1 MIVCIEGVAMPWKRQ
16 GPRRIRDVDI
26 FAYCR
31 EERPGEHGDGSVQS
45 ANHAL
50 HLVKIV
56 TSRNMIEA
64 EPPRTPDHEPM
75 FLIEIQ
81 VFGVHRDTASY
92 RVAYQKFAGCPM
104 HIIEYMMDYYARI
117 KRVVRK
123 VNKETKLEREFRLKR
138 RRNGAA

>member
-1 MIVCIEGVAMPWKRQ
+1 MIVCIEAVAMPWKRQ
-16 GPRRIRDVDI
+16 GLRRVRDVDI

-50 HLVKIV
+50 RLVKII
-56 TSRNMIEA
+56 TSRD
-64 EPPRTPDHEPM
+64 RTPDHEPM

-117 KRVVRK
+117 KRVVRN

-138 RRNGAA
+138 RRNGDA